1 MLEVRHDWR
10 GGQSKAELLQNQVR
24 GRAGPGV
31 SFLSSHIIVFYFVS
45 LSLSLSLFFFF
56 FFWQGACGSLVPAKD
71 WTHALQN
78 ESAES

>member
-45 LSLSLSLFFFF
+45 LSLSLSLSFFFLF
-56 FFWQGACGSLVPAKD
+56 GKELVGA
-71 WTHALQN
+71 
-78 ESAES
+78 